1 MNMVPAAQKSRIG
14 LASVSEAQAEV
25 FWMAFQALPAD
36 AKLVVRQRL
45 LVGTE
50 MPPDLAIELQS
61 WQTAAAEAL
70 MNFEELLH
78 EAQ

>member
-1 MNMVPAAQKSRIG
+1 MSMVPVVQQSRISP
-14 LASVSEAQAEV
+14 ASVSEAQAEV

-45 LVGTE
+45 LVETE
-50 MPPDLAIELQS
+50 MSPDLAIELQS
-61 WQTAAAEAL
+61 WQSAAAEAL